1 MVSSY
6 APKSA
11 FGPVELEVLDQAV
24 EAARNRVET
33 RSPSINSEKKEA
45 LKVMLRRRVRV
56 RSPRRDRP

>member
-24 EAARNRVET
+24 DV
-33 RSPSINSEKKEA
+33 PSENYIRA
-45 LKVMLRRRVRV
+45 
-56 RSPRRDRP
+56 